1 MAVGGE
7 KKRKN
12 NRHITTKEVYTYDE
26 LSEKWQQTIPSMP
39 TARYS
44 PGVLSLKSVLFVV
57 GGARSLGNY
66 TDKVEIIR
74 ADTQKWYKTDPLPTA
89 CYDGISLTV
98 INNTCYMLG
107 GFNGSHLNQALYASV
122 DDLLNNAV
130 PANQT
135 THNRGSSDTQSAW
148 KTLENTPTY
157 QPAAAV
163 LAGSLLAIG
172 GMETSKGG
180 ARKKEVYMHSP
191 STNSWVNFSDLPAP
205 RSDTTAAV
213 LSSTEILV
221 IGGRCGDVREK
232 SVYRG
237 ILHLKLY
244 DYA

>member
-1 MAVGGE
+1 M
-7 KKRKN
+7 
-12 NRHITTKEVYTYDE
+12 YTYDE
-26 LSEKWQQTIPSMP
+26 LSEEWNQTIEPMP

-135 THNRGSSDTQSAW
+135 THSRGSSDTQSTW
-148 KTLENTPTY
+148 KTLANTPKF
-157 QPAAAV
+157 QPAAAE
-163 LAGSLLAIG
+163 LAGNLLTIG
-172 GMETSKGG
+172 GRETSEGG
-180 ARKKEVYMHSP
+180 ATKKEVYMYSP
-191 STNSWVNFSDLPAP
+191 STDSWVYISDLPAP
-205 RSDTTAAV
+205 RSDTQP
-213 LSSTEILV
+213 L
-221 IGGRCGDVREK
+221 CC
-232 SVYRG
+232 YRQRS
-237 ILHLKLY
+237 
-244 DYA
+244 